1 MIERP
6 KLRPIEAFPV
16 QSNGQRYLCL
26 RDPQGLSEHTLM
38 VSPES
43 AFLLGLFDGEH
54 TITEIQTAFTRR
66 FGQLIFSD
74 KILQFADSLDQAL
87 LLDSPSFAEHLALL
101 TREFRAAEVRPSSH
115 AGAGYAD
122 NPAALREELDSF
134 FGPPE
139 GPGFPDAMTQ
149 ANTRKKIKAVVAP
162 HIDFQRGGP
171 TYAWAYRELLEA
183 EPVDLFII
191 LGINHVSAE
200 HSFTLTSKKFET
212 PLGVMPTDQ
221 EAVSFFHQRCGD
233 WIFEEELCHR
243 KEHSIEFQVVFLQHL
258 LANRS
263 DGAVPV
269 RIVPVLCSS
278 FLHQIAPGHSPEELE
293 ELAQFTGA
301 MRELISS
308 RSGKCCMIASVDLSH
323 VGPRFGDAQPLSPG
337 FLSRVESQNL
347 SLLEKVAALDAD
359 GFMKQ
364 IQEDED
370 RTRIDAVP
378 AIYTMLKCLDLSEGR
393 LLKYEQAADWSSQ
406 QCVTFVSMA
415 FE

>member
-1 MIERP
+1 M
-6 KLRPIEAFPV
+6 
-16 QSNGQRYLCL
+16 QSKGQRYLCL
-26 RDPQGLSEHTLM
+26 RDPQGLSEHTIM
-38 VSPES
+38 VSQES
-43 AFLLGLFDGEH
+43 GFLLGLFDGQH

-74 KILQFADSLDQAL
+74 KIIQFADALDQAL
-87 LLDSPSFAEHLALL
+87 LLDSPSFQDHLAQL

-115 AGAGYAD
+115 AGAGYSD
-122 NPAALREELDSF
+122 NPAALRKELDSF
-134 FGPPE
+134 FEPPE
-139 GPGFPDAMTQ
+139 GPGFPDATTR
-149 ANTRKKIKAVVAP
+149 ADTRKKIKAVVAP

-171 TYAWAYRELLEA
+171 TYAWAYQELLEA
-183 EPVDLFII
+183 DPMDLFII

-200 HSFTLTSKKFET
+200 HSYTLTSKSFET

-221 EAVSFFHQRCGD
+221 EAVSFLRQRCGD
-233 WIFEEELCHR
+233 WLFEDELCHR
-243 KEHSIEFQVVFLQHL
+243 KEHSVEFQIVLLQHL

-263 DGAVPV
+263 DGAGPV

-278 FLHQIAPGHSPEELE
+278 FLHQIAPGQSPDELE

-301 MRELISS
+301 VRELVASH
-308 RSGKCCMIASVDLSH
+308 SGKCCIIASVDLSH

-337 FLSRVESQNL
+337 LLSRVESQNL
-347 SLLEKVAALDAD
+347 ALLETVAALDAD
-359 GFMKQ
+359 GFLKQ

-378 AIYTMLKCLDLSEGR
+378 AIYTMLKSLDLREGR

-406 QCVTFVSMA
+406 QCVTFASMA